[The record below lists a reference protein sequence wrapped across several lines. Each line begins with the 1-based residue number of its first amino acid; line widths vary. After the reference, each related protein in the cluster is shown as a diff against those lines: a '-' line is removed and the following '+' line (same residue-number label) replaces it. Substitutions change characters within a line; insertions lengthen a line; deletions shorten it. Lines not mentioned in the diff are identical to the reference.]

1 MITKDYT
8 ILAPE
13 GMHARPATAL
23 VKLGR
28 QFQATI
34 LLKKGI
40 KEVKMNS
47 LLNILSMGVKGGEV
61 VNMSFD
67 GVDEAA
73 AAEALDIFFK
83 EGLKDW

>member
-1 MITKDYT
+1 MITRDFT
-8 ILAPE
+8 ILASE

-23 VKLGR
+23 VKLAR
-28 QFQATI
+28 QFQSDI

-47 LLNILSMGVKGGEV
+47 LLNILSMGVKGGDV
-61 VNMSFD
+61 VTVLVE
-67 GVDEAA
+67 GVDEEV
-73 AAEALDIFFK
+73 AAEALGFFFK

>member
-1 MITKDYT
+1 MITREYT
-8 ILAPE
+8 ISAPE

-23 VKLGR
+23 VKLSR
-28 QFQATI
+28 QFQSVI

-61 VNMSFD
+61 VTVLLD
-67 GVDEAA
+67 GADEGT
-73 AAEALDIFFK
+73 AAEALDTFFK

>member
-1 MITKDYT
+1 MITRDFT

-23 VKLGR
+23 VKLAR
-28 QFQATI
+28 QFQSDI

-61 VNMSFD
+61 VTVLVE
-67 GVDEAA
+67 GVDEGAA
-73 AAEALDIFFK
+73 VEALDVFFK
-83 EGLKDW
+83 QTAW

>member
-1 MITKDYT
+1 MITRDFT

-23 VKLGR
+23 VKLAR
-28 QFQATI
+28 QFQSI
-34 LLKKGI
+34 VLLKKGI
-40 KEVKMNS
+40 KEARLNS
-47 LLNILSMGVKGGEV
+47 LLGIMSMGVKGGDMVTV
-61 VNMSFD
+61 VVE

-73 AAEALDIFFK
+73 AAEALDVFFK

>member
-1 MITKDYT
+1 MITRDFT

-23 VKLGR
+23 IKLAR
-28 QFQATI
+28 QFQSDI

-61 VNMSFD
+61 VTVLVE
-67 GVDEAA
+67 GIDEEV
-73 AAEALDIFFK
+73 AAEALNTFFK
-83 EGLKDW
+83 QTAW

>member
-1 MITKDYT
+1 MITRDFT

-23 VKLGR
+23 VKLAR
-28 QFQATI
+28 QFQSDI

-61 VNMSFD
+61 VTVLVE
-67 GVDEAA
+67 GVDEGV
-73 AAEALDIFFK
+73 AAEALDTFFK
-83 EGLKDW
+83 QGLKDW